1 MGMLYYNIPTVNK
14 LGIIMSDTNLKFH
27 IQQQKKLKEVR
38 DAMEVLVGA
47 TNTMGSDKLVTQGI
61 VEGLENCHRT
71 LQQSFMRCF
80 VAAMKEYGDTRF
92 FDPRNEASVEFAKK
106 VSKLAEEHYFP
117 FI

>member
-1 MGMLYYNIPTVNK
+1 
-14 LGIIMSDTNLKFH
+14 MSNANVKFH
-27 IQQQKKLKEVR
+27 IQQQQKVKEVR
-38 DAMEVLVGA
+38 EAMEVLVNA
-47 TNTMGSDKLVTQGI
+47 TNTMGSDKLVSQGI

-92 FDPRNEASVEFAKK
+92 FDARNEASVDFAKK
-106 VSKLAEEHYFP
+106 IGEMDEYFP

>member
-1 MGMLYYNIPTVNK
+1 
-14 LGIIMSDTNLKFH
+14 MSKADIEYH
-27 IQQQKKLKEVR
+27 IRQQQKVKEVR
-38 DAMEVLVGA
+38 EAMATIVEA

-80 VAAMKEYGDTRF
+80 VDAMKEYGDTRF
-92 FDPRNEASVEFAKK
+92 RDPRNDASVEFAKK
-106 VSKLAEEHYFP
+106 IGEMEEHFP